1 MFGTAVSWG
10 MRATFNDIMM
20 TDGMVGQTR
29 GPEMTGIDEGEVERT
44 ITMRARVLSVP
55 VSTVG
60 HFLTWTDGDQI
71 RRVPISLAGL
81 TVGRQAPSD
90 LVIVSP
96 EISRRHCRLDLDGD
110 WASIT
115 DLNSTNGT
123 FVDGERI
130 SRPTRLRNGTRL
142 WLGSFQLRYER
153 RDAVEVAQEEELT
166 AELRRAAD
174 YVRAI
179 LPEPVADGPVRTD
192 WCFVP
197 CARLGGDA
205 FGYQFLDDD
214 TFAGFVLDVSGHGI
228 GSAMHAANVA
238 NTLRRRALP
247 GVDFRDPVQV
257 ASGLNAVFPMEA
269 HNDLMLTIWYFVY
282 DLPSRTL
289 RFCAAGH
296 HPSLLIAGPE
306 ASSLWHRGPAIGM
319 LPNGTWTAGMVA
331 VPPMARL
338 YLFSDGAFE
347 IVDFHGRAWTI
358 DDLRRLIVGTVDA
371 MPLSAHAIW
380 DAVRAAVPSGPLEDD
395 FSVLAVTF
403 A

>member
-1 MFGTAVSWG
+1 
-10 MRATFNDIMM
+10 
-20 TDGMVGQTR
+20 
-29 GPEMTGIDEGEVERT
+29 MTGMDDGEVERT
-44 ITMRARVLSVP
+44 ITMRATVLVVP
-55 VSTVG
+55 ASTVG
-60 HFLTWTDGDQI
+60 HFLTWSDGEQI

-90 LVIVSP
+90 LVIASP

-110 WASIT
+110 WASVT

-130 SRPTRLRNGTRL
+130 VRPTRLRNGTRL
-142 WLGSFQLRYER
+142 WLGSVQLRYER
-153 RDAVEVAQEEELT
+153 RDSVEVAREEELV
-166 AELRRAAD
+166 AELQRAAD
-174 YVRAI
+174 YVQAI
-179 LPEPVADGPVRTD
+179 LPEPIVDGPVRTD

-205 FGYQFLDDD
+205 FGYQFLDDT

-238 NTLRRRALP
+238 NALRRRALP

-282 DLPSRTL
+282 DLASRTL
-289 RFCAAGH
+289 SFCAAGH

-306 ASSLWHRGPAIGM
+306 ATSLWHRGPAIGM
-319 LPNGTWTAGMVA
+319 LPKGKWTAGVVE

-347 IVDFHGRAWTI
+347 IVDSESHAWQI
-358 DDLRRLIVGTVDA
+358 DDLRRLIMAAADGS
-371 MPLSAHAIW
+371 PLSAHAIW
-380 DAVRAAVPSGPLEDD
+380 DAVRAAVPAGPLEDD
-395 FSVLAVTF
+395 FSVLTVTF